1 MARFQYK
8 MQNILDIKEKLEDQ
22 EKQQFALQNQ
32 KLIEEEEKMKTL
44 ELRRDELI
52 LEGKSM
58 RNGII
63 HIQDIKDNTASKQ
76 YIDEQIKLQVM
87 NVKAAQKN
95 VEIARIRMQK
105 AMQERQIYEK
115 LREKAFAEFLQ
126 EERLREAKE
135 IDELTSFTY
144 GKKAG
149 SQEFSISD
157 MPGQES

>member
-8 MQNILDIKEKLEDQ
+8 MQNILDIKEKLEGQ

-32 KLIEEEEKMKTL
+32 KLLEEEEKMKRL
-44 ELRRDELI
+44 EERRNQLI
-52 LEGKSM
+52 AEGKAM
-58 RNGII
+58 RSGVI
-63 HIQDIKDNTASKQ
+63 HIQDIKDNTATKQ
-76 YIDEQIKLQVM
+76 YIDEQIKLQLM

-105 AMQERQIYEK
+105 AMQERQIHEK

-126 EERLREAKE
+126 EESKKEAIE

-144 GKKAG
+144 GKKIG
-149 SQEFSISD
+149 NQEKVFSDIS
-157 MPGQES
+157 GKK

>member
-32 KLIEEEEKMKTL
+32 KLLEEEEKMNAL
-44 ELRRDELI
+44 EERRNRLI
-52 LEGKSM
+52 LEGKSL

-76 YIDEQIKLQVM
+76 YIDEQIKLQMM

-105 AMQERQIYEK
+105 AMQERQIHEK

-126 EERLREAKE
+126 EESKREAKE

-144 GKKAG
+144 GKKTG
-149 SQEFSISD
+149 FQEEAFSET
-157 MPGQES
+157 PGKI